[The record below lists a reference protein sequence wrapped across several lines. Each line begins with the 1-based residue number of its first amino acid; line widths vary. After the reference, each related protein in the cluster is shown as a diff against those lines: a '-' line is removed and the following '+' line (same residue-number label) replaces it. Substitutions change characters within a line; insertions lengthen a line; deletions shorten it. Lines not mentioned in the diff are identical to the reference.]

1 MRFASFALLAALA
14 VSCSRRP
21 PDATPDGA
29 VREWIDRMSAQ
40 ETDPIEARSAW
51 DLLSRGTH
59 EALEKRADRASLIEG
74 HHVEARDVLAPGRFA
89 LRFTPTRFT
98 PTVQGTTATVDVA
111 GAEPSDHATVR
122 CVKEGK
128 VWRVDLA
135 LPELTDLPRRPDA
148 P

>member
-1 MRFASFALLAALA
+1 MRLASFALLAALVA
-14 VSCSRRP
+14 SCSRPP

-40 ETDPIEARSAW
+40 ETDPAEARSAW
-51 DLLSRGTH
+51 DLLSHATH
-59 EALEKRADRASLIEG
+59 EALEKRAERASLIEG
-74 HHVEARDVLAPGRFA
+74 RHVEARDVLAPGRFA
-89 LRFTPTRFT
+89 LRFTPTRYT
-98 PTVQGTTATVDVA
+98 TSVQGATATVDVA
-111 GAEPSDHATVR
+111 GREPTDRASVR

-135 LPELTDLPRRPDA
+135 LPELTDLPRRPDV